1 MELFESMTVRA
12 RCWQHVY
19 VCAVCV
25 WYVYV
30 CICTHIGVFFL
41 IWGGEGTAYK
51 ICQKSWLPS

>member
-12 RCWQHVY
+12 QCWQRVY

-30 CICTHIGVFFL
+30 YVYAHTLVEFF
-41 IWGGEGTAYK
+41 
-51 ICQKSWLPS
+51 